1 MKTNLELNQSNQPA
15 FPSAPLIVKQ
25 KPTVNAS
32 EITNLQTE
40 IRALSSTPSSSSFT
54 EDTSIS
60 LPGVGASSV
69 AWADYTGD
77 GKLDFLLTG
86 YTPSGGISKLYKN
99 TGSGFTEDTSV
110 SLPGVVASSV
120 AWADYNR
127 DGKLDFLL
135 TGYNGSA
142 GYISK
147 LYKNT
152 GSGFTEDTS
161 VSLPGVSDSSVAWGD
176 YNGDGKLDFLLTGY
190 NGSGGISKLYK
201 NTGSGFAED
210 TSISLPAVYVS
221 SVAWGDYNGDGKLDF
236 LLTGYTGS
244 GYISKLYKNMGSGF
258 TEDTS
263 ISLPGVSNSSV
274 AWADYNGDGKKDFL
288 LTGYTGSGYISKLY
302 KNTGSGFSEDTSIS
316 LPGVCENSVAWADYN
331 GDGKLD
337 FLLTGY
343 NGSGGISKLYK
354 NTGSGFSEDTSIS
367 LPGVYGSSVA
377 WGDYNGDGKQ
387 DFILTGDLTTSGEIS
402 KLYKNTTTS
411 SDTTPPTASSF
422 TPTDNATGVAVGAN
436 LVVNF
441 SEDIKKGSGDIV
453 IKTVS
458 NKVVETIPVTA
469 ANVTVSG
476 SQLTINPT
484 ADLAP
489 NKKYY
494 VEIANGAVKDNAGN
508 NYAGIIGDSTWNFKT
523 QGTHPIKGTAGADKL
538 TGTVNGEDINGLAE
552 PEDILMGGTRA
563 DTFIFQFGKSSVS
576 DRARVTDFAIGSD
589 KIDLLTQAGA
599 AMNAPTS
606 FSRAADSTATTLQN
620 VVTQVFTDANGALTG
635 KQALG
640 INSAALVVVTTP
652 SIAGTYLVIN
662 DGVAGFQ
669 ASNDLV
675 INLTG
680 YTGALPA
687 LGNIPVS
694 SFFV

>member
-15 FPSAPLIVKQ
+15 FPSAPLIVKE

-60 LPGVGASSV
+60 LPGVRQSSV
-69 AWADYTGD
+69 TWA
-77 GKLDFLLTG
+77 
-86 YTPSGGISKLYKN
+86 
-99 TGSGFTEDTSV
+99 
-110 SLPGVVASSV
+110 
-120 AWADYNR
+120 
-127 DGKLDFLL
+127 
-135 TGYNGSA
+135 
-142 GYISK
+142 
-147 LYKNT
+147 
-152 GSGFTEDTS
+152 
-161 VSLPGVSDSSVAWGD
+161 D

-190 NGSGGISKLYK
+190 SSSDYISKLYKNTGSGFAEDTSISLPGVGGSSVAWADYNGDSKLDFLLTGWTYSGSISKLYKNTGSGFAEDTSISLPGVQVGSVAWADYNGDGKEDFLLTGGVSKLYK

-210 TSISLPAVYVS
+210 TSISLPAVGWGSVAWGDYNGDGKQDFLLTGVS
-221 SVAWGDYNGDGKLDF
+221 TSDGGSISKLYKNTGSGFAEDTSISLPGVYQSSVAWGDYNGDGKQDFLLTGNTSSGRGISKLYKNTGSGFTEDTSISLPPVYFGSVAWGDYNGDGKLDF
-236 LLTGYTGS
+236 LLTGETSS
-244 GYISKLYKNMGSGF
+244 GR
-258 TEDTS
+258 
-263 ISLPGVSNSSV
+263 
-274 AWADYNGDGKKDFL
+274 
-288 LTGYTGSGYISKLY
+288 
-302 KNTGSGFSEDTSIS
+302 
-316 LPGVCENSVAWADYN
+316 
-331 GDGKLD
+331 
-337 FLLTGY
+337 
-343 NGSGGISKLYK
+343 GISKLYK
-354 NTGSGFSEDTSIS
+354 NTGRGFTEDTSIS

-387 DFILTGDLTTSGEIS
+387 DFLLTGYDDSGSQIS

-441 SEDIKKGSGDIV
+441 SEDIKKGSGDIA

-599 AMNAPTS
+599 AINAPTS
-606 FSRAADSTATTLQN
+606 FSRGANSTATTLQN
-620 VVTQVFTDANGALTG
+620 VVTQVFTDANGALASN
-635 KQALG
+635 QALG

-669 ASNDLV
+669 ALNDLV

-694 SFFV
+694 SFFI